1 MSLLA
6 NLDNL
11 RGAGWVATLLF
22 LLVAGCVYLLPSVVA
37 ASTRHRHT
45 AAIAALNVLLGWT
58 IAGWLIAFV
67 WALVNPVRR
76 PQGHATR

>member
-6 NLDNL
+6 NLDGVNL
-11 RGAGWVATLLF
+11 WVLGLV
-22 LLVAGCVYLLPSVVA
+22 LLVAACVYLLPSVVA

-45 AAIAALNVLLGWT
+45 GLIVLLNIFLGWT

-76 PQGHATR
+76 PQEHAVG

>member
-6 NLDNL
+6 NLDGVNL
-11 RGAGWVATLLF
+11 WVLGLV
-22 LLVAGCVYLLPSVVA
+22 LLVAACVYLLPSVVA

-45 AAIAALNVLLGWT
+45 ALIVLLNIFLGWT

-76 PQGHATR
+76 PQEHPVG

>member
-6 NLDNL
+6 NLDGVNL
-11 RGAGWVATLLF
+11 WVVALVLF
-22 LLVAGCVYLLPSVVA
+22 VAGCVYLLPSVVA

>member
-11 RGAGWVATLLF
+11 RGPGWVAMLLF

-45 AAIAALNVLLGWT
+45 VAIVALNVLLGWT

-76 PQGHATR
+76 PQEQGAR